1 VTTRAKAPKKDGR
14 ASAVI
19 VPRFR
24 IYKNKDIV
32 LGPGKAELLEH
43 IAQTGSIS
51 EAARLM
57 DMSYNRA
64 WLHVKM
70 MNENF
75 RAPLVLSTR
84 GGDAGGGASLT
95 ATGVKA
101 LELYRRLEKESRAA
115 TVRSRRELTR
125 LLKD

>member
-1 VTTRAKAPKKDGR
+1 MSAPTKTTRAGKK
-14 ASAVI
+14 I
-19 VPRFR
+19 IPRYR
-24 IYKNKDIV
+24 VYRGTEIV

-43 IAQTGSIS
+43 IAATGSIS

-75 RAPLVLSTR
+75 KDPLVNSSR
-84 GGDAGGGASLT
+84 GGSAGGGAELT
-95 ATGVKA
+95 DAGKA
-101 LELYRRLEKESRAA
+101 ILELYRQLEMQAAES
-115 TVRSRRELTR
+115 TSRTRESLAR
-125 LLKD
+125 LLKP